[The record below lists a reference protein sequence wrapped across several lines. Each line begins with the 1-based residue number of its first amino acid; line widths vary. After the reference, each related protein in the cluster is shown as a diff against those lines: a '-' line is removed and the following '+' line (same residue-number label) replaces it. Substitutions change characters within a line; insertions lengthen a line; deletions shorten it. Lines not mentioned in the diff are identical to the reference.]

1 MSEATPVLPPEASR
15 TTKRARLLRPAP
27 GGDTASGD
35 GLSRALETAAAQTRR
50 RVAWVLGGLGV
61 ALGAFIIASV
71 AVGAVALSPGQVLT
85 VLADSVGLA
94 LPWSVTAQ
102 QEAVLL
108 SIRLPRVLMGVIVG
122 AGLAVS
128 GAVLQGLFRNPLA
141 DPGLVGVSSGAA
153 LGAAVAIVL
162 GASVAGPVAAV
173 AGPAMVTVSAFVM
186 GLSVAAVVYRIATRQ
201 RRTSVTT
208 MLLAGIAINALC
220 GAAVGALIL
229 FADDGQLR
237 DLTFW
242 TLGSLGGATW
252 GALAVAAPLVCGVLA
267 AAPWLARSLDAM
279 LLGEA
284 EARHLGVHTQ
294 RVKAVSVSL
303 AALAVAAATA
313 VSGLIGFI
321 GLVAPHL
328 VRLSLGPG
336 HRALLPGAA
345 LCGAVLLVGADL
357 ASRTLLAPA
366 EIPIGIVTALVGGPF
381 FLWLLLR
388 QRPSF

>member
-1 MSEATPVLPPEASR
+1 VTSAVSDLPAVRPVGSRSVAADDPFEGALAEA
-15 TTKRARLLRPAP
+15 
-27 GGDTASGD
+27 D
-35 GLSRALETAAAQTRR
+35 GHAR
-50 RVAWVLGGLGV
+50 RVRVVLGGMAGLVVVG
-61 ALGAFIIASV
+61 ALVSV
-71 AVGAVALSPGQVLT
+71 GVGAVAISPAQALAVLGSALGAT
-85 VLADSVGLA
+85 VPDTLWGLD
-94 LPWSVTAQ
+94 LSVTAQ

-108 SIRLPRVLMGVIVG
+108 AIRLPRVALGLVVG
-122 AGLAVS
+122 TGLAVS
-128 GAVLQGLFRNPLA
+128 GAVLQGLFRNALA

-153 LGAAVAIVL
+153 LGAAAAIVVGL
-162 GASVAGPVAAV
+162 AAAV
-173 AGPAMVTVSAFVM
+173 GAVGVAVCAFGG
-186 GLSVAAVVYRIATRQ
+186 GLATTLVVYRVATR
-201 RRTSVTT
+201 RGRTSVTT

-220 GAAVGALIL
+220 GAAVGALVL

-252 GALAVAAPLVCGVLA
+252 ATVGVTAAFVALALG

-284 EARHLGVHTQ
+284 EARHLGVQTE
-294 RVKAVSVSL
+294 RVKGVAVTL

-313 VSGLIGFI
+313 AAGLVGFV

-328 VRLSLGPG
+328 VRLMLGPG

-345 LCGAVLLVGADL
+345 LAGAALVVWADL
-357 ASRTLLAPA
+357 GARVALAPL
-366 EIPIGIVTALVGGPF
+366 EVPIGIVTALVGAPF

-388 QRPSF
+388 ERPEAFG

>member
-1 MSEATPVLPPEASR
+1 MTHASTAPPPAGAALSPEARPLARSHLAEATDR
-15 TTKRARLLRPAP
+15 RARRVLL
-27 GGDTASGD
+27 
-35 GLSRALETAAAQTRR
+35 
-50 RVAWVLGGLGV
+50 VLGGVSLLLFAGV
-61 ALGAFIIASV
+61 LTSV
-71 AVGAVALSPGQVLT
+71 AVGAVALSPGQVLAI
-85 VLADSVGLA
+85 LAEPLGLGT
-94 LPWSVTAQ
+94 PWAYTAQ

-162 GASVAGPVAAV
+162 GASIAAP
-173 AGPAMVTVSAFVM
+173 AAIWEGPAVVALCAFAG
-186 GLSVAAVVYRIATRQ
+186 GLGTTALVYTIATRQ

-208 MLLAGIAINALC
+208 MLLAGIAVNALC
-220 GAAVGALIL
+220 GAAVGALVL

-252 GALAVAAPLVCGVLA
+252 GALVTATPLVGTVLL
-267 AAPWLARSLDAM
+267 AAPWLARALDAM

-284 EARHLGVHTQ
+284 EARHLGVRTE
-294 RVKAVSVSL
+294 RVKSVAITL

-313 VSGLIGFI
+313 VSGLIGFV

-328 VRLSLGPG
+328 VRLALGPG

-345 LCGAVLLVGADL
+345 LVGATLLVAADL
-357 ASRTLLAPA
+357 AGRTLISPA
-366 EIPIGIVTALVGGPF
+366 EIPIGIVTALIGGPF
-381 FLWLLLR
+381 FLWLLVR
-388 QRPSF
+388 QRPGTL